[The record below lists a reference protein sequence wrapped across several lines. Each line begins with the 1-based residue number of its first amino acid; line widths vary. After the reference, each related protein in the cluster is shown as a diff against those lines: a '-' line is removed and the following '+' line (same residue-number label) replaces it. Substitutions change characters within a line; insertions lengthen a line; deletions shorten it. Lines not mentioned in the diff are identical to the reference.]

1 MFPRRQQ
8 LFNKYWLL
16 LFLIIHIQLKS
27 QTFSSDSSILVSNGL
42 ILNFDSLAVSNI
54 SKKNLEQ
61 VVIENFVNF
70 EETKF
75 TGIYLQKT
83 SNYSTV
89 IVFDRNQEGNIIS
102 VLLATIN
109 PKNKLI
115 SSVYLLARTHEDKYV
130 VNYSSYITIDTSIY
144 INWEKFPIVENSS
157 KSDIQKG
164 VIKYRIDSSGNIY
177 TNQSDYGIGEM
188 AQLKETNGQDIF
200 NQFVSNLNLIDFP
213 FTIDQTFFNNIHL
226 YEPFNDSIFLVY
238 PYLNPL
244 TYSLYLDADS
254 VSIYPVG
261 VFFIEN
267 SKFYYI
273 IYLLDYYPENAIF
286 RNLCLVVADSVGKIF
301 QTEILSTFST
311 INGKAIWNKCTFNSS
326 MDIRVYDAYSS
337 RYEKYF
343 INANGFMTKK

>member
-1 MFPRRQQ
+1 MLPRRQQ

-16 LFLIIHIQLKS
+16 FFLIIHIQLKS

-42 ILNFDSLAVSNI
+42 ILNFDSLTVSNI

-83 SNYSTV
+83 TTYSTV
-89 IVFDRNQEGNIIS
+89 IVFDRNQEDNIIS

-115 SSVYLLARTHEDKYV
+115 SSVYLFARTHEDKYV
-130 VNYSSYITIDTSIY
+130 INYSSYITIDTTIY
-144 INWEKFPIVENSS
+144 VNWEKFPVEENYSRS
-157 KSDIQKG
+157 EIQNG

-177 TNQSDYGIGEM
+177 TNQSDYRSGDIP
-188 AQLKETNGQDIF
+188 QLKETNGQDIF

-226 YEPFNDSIFLVY
+226 YEPFNDSIFSVY

-244 TYSLYLDADS
+244 TYSYYLKADS
-254 VSIYPVG
+254 VAMYPVG

-267 SKFYYI
+267 SAFYYI
-273 IYLLDYYPENAIF
+273 IYLLDYYPENAIY
-286 RNLCLVVADSVGKIF
+286 RNLCIVVADSVGKIF

-311 INGKAIWNKCTFNSS
+311 INGKATWNKCTFISS

-343 INANGFMTKK
+343 INANGFMKKK